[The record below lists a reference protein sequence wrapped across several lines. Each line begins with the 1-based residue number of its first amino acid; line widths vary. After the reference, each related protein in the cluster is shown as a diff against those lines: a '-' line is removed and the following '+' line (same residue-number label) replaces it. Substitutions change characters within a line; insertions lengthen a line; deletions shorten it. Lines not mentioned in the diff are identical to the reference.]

1 MSTLN
6 VETIQSIS
14 SGPPVFKNSSGT
26 EKGRFV
32 RAFCR
37 LNGTGTASI
46 TSDFNVSGIT
56 DHGTGD
62 YTITFANAL
71 PDANYAYT
79 FGHSAPVNTHHCH
92 VSTYTHTPTA
102 ANMRFMIFRDEGS
115 GSRADDSR
123 VCVAIF

>member
-6 VETIQSIS
+6 VTTIQSL
-14 SGPPVFKNSSGT
+14 GGAAPVIKNTSGT
-26 EKGRFV
+26 EVGRYV

-46 TSDFNVSGIT
+46 TSSFNVSAIT
-56 DHGTGD
+56 DHGTGN
-62 YTITFANAL
+62 YTVTFANAL

-92 VSTYTHTPTA
+92 VSTYTHTPTTTS
-102 ANMRFMIFRDEGS
+102 MRFMIFRDETS
-115 GSRADDSR
+115 SSRADDSR
-123 VCVAIF
+123 ICVAIF